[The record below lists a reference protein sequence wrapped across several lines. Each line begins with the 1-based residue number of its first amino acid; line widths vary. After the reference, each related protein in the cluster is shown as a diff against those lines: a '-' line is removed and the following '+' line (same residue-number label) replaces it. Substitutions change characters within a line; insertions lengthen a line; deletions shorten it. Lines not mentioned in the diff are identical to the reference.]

1 MSARTIKLADLKE
14 IVSRER
20 TGLIK
25 EALYQKTGRLF
36 ESLGIEPANF
46 KLRCYPERGIA
57 RVRLQGGTILEFRMR
72 YGEALKYLEKI
83 GMKHEFRL

>member
-1 MSARTIKLADLKE
+1 MSARTINLADLKE
-14 IVSRER
+14 IVARER
-20 TGLIK
+20 TKLIE

-57 RVRLQGGTILEFRMR
+57 RVRLQGGTILEFKMR
-72 YGEALKYLEKI
+72 FKEAMEYLESI
-83 GMKHEFRL
+83 GVKYNFRL